1 MAGIHELRPDRGSR
15 RRPMRVGRGHA
26 SGAGKTSGRGQKGQ
40 KSRSG
45 AKIRPGFEGGQMPLY
60 MRVPKRGFTNARFRQ
75 HFAEINLEQ
84 LNRFPPNTEVT
95 PELLYEQ
102 GILKGRADGVKVLA
116 RGELEHPL
124 TIRAHRFS
132 RAAVEKIQAV
142 GGRAEVI

>member
-1 MAGIHELRPDRGSR
+1 MAGLHELRPDRGSR

-60 MRVPKRGFTNARFRQ
+60 MRVPKRGFTNARFRVT
-75 HFAEINLEQ
+75 FAEINLEQ

-95 PELLYEQ
+95 PELLYQQ
-102 GILKGRADGVKVLA
+102 GIIKGRADGVKVLA

-132 RAAVEKIQAV
+132 RAAMEKIQAV

>member
-1 MAGIHELRPDRGSR
+1 MAGIHELRPVRGSR
-15 RRPMRVGRGHA
+15 RRPMRGGRGHA

-45 AKIRPGFEGGQMPLY
+45 AKTRPGFEGGQMPLY
-60 MRVPKRGFTNARFRQ
+60 MPVPRRGFTNARFRQ
-75 HFAEINLEQ
+75 HFAEIDLEQ

-132 RAAVEKIQAV
+132 RAAVEKIKAV